1 MELPVFGGFFGHFG
15 PKYSG
20 IVPQTSQIYYDSFTT
35 TVVITLKQ
43 YFYVTNKQIYKHIGP
58 TLTYATLMVL
68 ALDNTFTGKFNLQPH
83 NVSVY
88 LHYLS
93 SVLYGE

>member
-1 MELPVFGGFFGHFG
+1 
-15 PKYSG
+15 
-20 IVPQTSQIYYDSFTT
+20 
-35 TVVITLKQ
+35 
-43 YFYVTNKQIYKHIGP
+43 
-58 TLTYATLMVL
+58 MVL